1 MIKQRIATKYG
12 IESDQHLR
20 IYQIRLPQAAEH
32 HSIIT
37 LH

>member
-12 IESDQHLR
+12 IESDQRLR

>member
-1 MIKQRIATKYG
+1 MIKERIAAKHG

-20 IYQIRLPQAAEH
+20 IYQIRLPWAAEH